1 MKNIS
6 KQDDYLK
13 LIPSYESA
21 LSQVLCE
28 IRIARRK
35 FMPKAQVVHYASQLT
50 KVTTSM
56 LDYLTFHKYPESWPD
71 SLKDFEIVIESY
83 LHSIRSNGRSF

>member
-1 MKNIS
+1 M
-6 KQDDYLK
+6 
-13 LIPSYESA
+13 
-21 LSQVLCE
+21 SQVLRE

-56 LDYLTFHKYPESWPD
+56 LDYLTFHKYPKSWPE

-83 LHSIRSNGRSF
+83 VQYKKIYVFIPKIMTINHSILVKLDH